1 MKVKNKKPTVI
12 LCFEDFIKSCIIA
25 EKNDLLISN
34 IVSPELVE
42 KFIELGNLF
51 GFELKITIFDFREYD
66 PEFAETHIKNGTVN
80 FKLNNKYYVK
90 KQTYKFKSK
99 NRIKYY
105 TTLWNEYIDKFCN
118 YTRKIKQIGLKYS
131 QITYISYGAK
141 SEIINLENDIHMSR
155 QATYLNEKELT
166 PLYIIEKE
174 KTLMNEIKKLNIEP
188 SGYYNY
194 DEEFIK
200 INKEIY
206 VRLTLID
213 AHTRMIINDE
223 LIPKN
228 QFNKFYIEKFLNES
242 TEGIELNTIITDG
255 HSSYREIIDKLGA
268 KHQLCTFHLMHN
280 LMADLNPTIHG
291 KNRKIESLKN
301 KNMEKNDKIEEL
313 KNKQPLKRG
322 RKKKTDTQAINNLNQ
337 RKKLTKEIRQ
347 NNDKIRKYKAEIKE
361 LLTYK
366 KKIQKVFKAKT
377 LKTALKHFNE
387 LKEKL
392 EELPEVIK
400 EFVKKLDKKIDR
412 VLEQVKDR
420 KIPKTNNLVELFFKV
435 TFPGKIKRIYRTYEG
450 ALNKI
455 KLDNLRWIETNVIE
469 YHKKIKLI
477 S

>member
-1 MKVKNKKPTVI
+1 MQR
-12 LCFEDFIKSCIIA
+12 
-25 EKNDLLISN
+25 KNDLLISN

-42 KFIELGNLF
+42 KFIEIGNIF

-80 FKLNNKYYVK
+80 FKLNNKYWVK

-291 KNRKIESLKN
+291 KNRKN
-301 KNMEKNDKIEEL
+301 
-313 KNKQPLKRG
+313 
-322 RKKKTDTQAINNLNQ
+322 
-337 RKKLTKEIRQ
+337 
-347 NNDKIRKYKAEIKE
+347 
-361 LLTYK
+361 
-366 KKIQKVFKAKT
+366 
-377 LKTALKHFNE
+377 
-387 LKEKL
+387 
-392 EELPEVIK
+392 
-400 EFVKKLDKKIDR
+400 
-412 VLEQVKDR
+412 
-420 KIPKTNNLVELFFKV
+420 
-435 TFPGKIKRIYRTYEG
+435 
-450 ALNKI
+450 
-455 KLDNLRWIETNVIE
+455 
-469 YHKKIKLI
+469 
-477 S
+477 